1 MNRSEDEYTYLEW
14 VTAIRSSVSI
24 VCDLE
29 IMRISHNEE
38 DERPRE
44 LINKIKRFIANFE
57 KQIPD

>member
-38 DERPRE
+38 GERPRE
-44 LINKIKRFIANFE
+44 LINKIKRFIDNFE

>member
-44 LINKIKRFIANFE
+44 LINKIKRFIDNFE

>member
-38 DERPRE
+38 DERPWE
-44 LINKIKRFIANFE
+44 LINKIKRFIDNFE

>member
-1 MNRSEDEYTYLEW
+1 MNRSEDEYTYLEG

-44 LINKIKRFIANFE
+44 LINKIKRFIDNFE

>member
-44 LINKIKRFIANFE
+44 LINKIKRFIDDFE

>member
-1 MNRSEDEYTYLEW
+1 MNRSEDEYNYLEW

-38 DERPRE
+38 DERPWE
-44 LINKIKRFIANFE
+44 LINKIKRFIDNFE